1 VRIKAPTR
9 TLPKTVAARGVGVP
23 AGLKPLP
30 ALPRAMMDRK
40 AMQEAVA
47 GYGRKDLALA
57 CIASHSGLDVY
68 DGAADEGLR
77 SIAVAQ
83 KGRHEVYARHFKAHR
98 DAKGR
103 LLRGC
108 VDETW
113 TFAQYAGILAPRQQ
127 QRLRDARALWVPN
140 RAWTS
145 YCPMDGVEDGFAVP
159 VFGSRNMLASEDRGG
174 RRDYYWLLK
183 KAGLPHPRRIQ
194 DPDGIDRLAIV
205 KLHHAEKKLERGF
218 FTCASPKEYHAKA
231 KQLLKAGTIDAGSL
245 AAARIEEYV
254 IGPVFN
260 LNFFHSPVSRKTRA
274 GEPLELL
281 GIDWRFESSLD
292 GHVRI
297 PAPQQMTLPPEQI
310 VPEMTVVGH
319 NSATVRESLLGKV
332 FELGQAWVRAARE
345 HYAPGI
351 IGPFCLQTC
360 VDKDMNF
367 HIYDVA
373 PRIGGGTNVH
383 VALGHPYANA
393 LWRTPMSTGRRI
405 AREVRRAAEADCLAE
420 IVT

>member
-1 VRIKAPTR
+1 MP
-9 TLPKTVAARGVGVP
+9 VAGVP
-23 AGLKPLP
+23 Q
-30 ALPRAMMDRK
+30 AMLERK
-40 AMQEAVA
+40 AMQQAAEAYDPKA
-47 GYGRKDLALA
+47 LALA

-68 DGAADEGLR
+68 DGAVDEGYR

-83 KGRHEVYARHFKAHR
+83 KGREEVYKRYFATLR

-103 LLRGC
+103 RLRGC

-113 TFAQYAGILAPRQQ
+113 TYPQYSGIMQPKQQ
-127 QRLRDARALWVPN
+127 QKLRAANALWVPN

-145 YCPMDGVEDGFAVP
+145 YCGIDGVEQEFAVP
-159 VFGSRNMLASEDRGG
+159 LVGSRNMLRSENRGEK
-174 RRDYYWLLK
+174 RDYYWLLK
-183 KAGLPHPRRIQ
+183 KAGLPFPKRIKEPA
-194 DPDGIDRLAIV
+194 DIDGLAIV
-205 KLHHAEKKLERGF
+205 KLHHAKKKLERGF
-218 FTCASPKEYHAKA
+218 FTCASPKEFNAKA
-231 KQLLKAGTIDAGSL
+231 TQLLKQGVIDKESL
-245 AAARIEEYV
+245 KTAHIEEYV

-260 LNFFHSPVSRKTRA
+260 LNFFYSPVSKKTKS
-274 GEPLELL
+274 GTPLELL

-297 PAPQQMTLPPEQI
+297 PAPQQMTLPEHQI

-319 NSATVRESLLGKV
+319 NTATVRESLLNKV
-332 FELGQAWVRAARE
+332 FALGEKWVKAARE
-345 HYAPGI
+345 HYDPGI

-383 VALGHPYANA
+383 VAVGHPYGNA
-393 LWRTPMSTGRRI
+393 LWRTNMSTGRRV
-405 AREVRRAAEADCLAE
+405 ALEVKRAVEADMLGA

>member
-1 VRIKAPTR
+1 MTRARVRGPVI
-9 TLPKTVAARGVGVP
+9 G
-23 AGLKPLP
+23 
-30 ALPRAMMDRK
+30 RK

-47 GYGRKDLALA
+47 AYDTQQLALA

-83 KGRHEVYARHFKAHR
+83 KGRDEVYARYFRTLR

-103 LLRGC
+103 RLRGC

-113 TFAQYAGILAPRQQ
+113 TYERYAGVMAPQAQ
-127 QRLRDARALWVPN
+127 ARLRKANALWVPN

-145 YCPMDGVEDGFAVP
+145 YCGIDAVEGGFEVP
-159 VFGSRNMLASEDRGG
+159 VLGSRSMLRSEDRGG
-174 RRDYYWLLK
+174 KRDYYWLLR
-183 KAGLPHPRRIQ
+183 KAGLPTPRKVAA
-194 DPDGIDRLAIV
+194 PDDIDQLVIV
-205 KLHHAEKKLERGF
+205 KLHHAQKKLERGF

-231 KQLLKAGTIDAGSL
+231 KALLKAGTIDQASL
-245 AAARIEEYV
+245 DGARIEEYV

-274 GEPLELL
+274 AEPLELL

-297 PAPQQMTLPPEQI
+297 PAPQQMTLPEHQL

-319 NSATVRESLLGKV
+319 NTATVRESLLGKV
-332 FELGQAWVRAARE
+332 FALGEKWVAAARE
-345 HYAPGI
+345 HYDPGI

-360 VDKDMNF
+360 VDKDLNF
-367 HIYDVA
+367 WIYDVA

-383 VALGHPYANA
+383 VATGHPYGNA
-393 LWRTPMSTGRRI
+393 LWRTNMSTGRRV
-405 AREVRRAAEADCLAE
+405 ALEVKRAVEADCLEAL
-420 IVT
+420 VT